1 MQILY
6 LKYYI
11 NYIQFLNSIIFINE
25 SRKAQIE
32 SFKEQVKA
40 PGQNYISFS
49 YLISLADMNCHPEA
63 LRYMKTVPDLE
74 NEYRINWDNLK
85 EDNIIKEKD
94 FRQFFYDISAC
105 VETDEEFT
113 LILKTLGYK

>member
-1 MQILY
+1 
-6 LKYYI
+6 
-11 NYIQFLNSIIFINE
+11 
-25 SRKAQIE
+25 
-32 SFKEQVKA
+32 
-40 PGQNYISFS
+40 
-49 YLISLADMNCHPEA
+49 MNCHPEA

>member
-1 MQILY
+1 
-6 LKYYI
+6 
-11 NYIQFLNSIIFINE
+11 
-25 SRKAQIE
+25 
-32 SFKEQVKA
+32 
-40 PGQNYISFS
+40 
-49 YLISLADMNCHPEA
+49 
-63 LRYMKTVPDLE
+63 MKTVPDLE